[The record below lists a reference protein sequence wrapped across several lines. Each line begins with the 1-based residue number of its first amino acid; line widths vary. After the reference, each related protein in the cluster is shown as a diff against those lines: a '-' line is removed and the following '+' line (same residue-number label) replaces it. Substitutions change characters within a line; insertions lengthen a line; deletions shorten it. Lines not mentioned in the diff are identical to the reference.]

1 MEKYRPILETEKVKI
16 YQKKDKTMIVSEKE
30 FTFQTLTKIRKRP
43 RNMVKKEPILEIKEN
58 KPLICN
64 GCGQPIEIQKD
75 EVGWYSVKDKN
86 YHYECF
92 NNGCKNC
99 G

>member
-58 KPLICN
+58 RSLNRFIPK
-64 GCGQPIEIQKD
+64 G
-75 EVGWYSVKDKN
+75 
-86 YHYECF
+86 
-92 NNGCKNC
+92 
-99 G
+99 